1 MKYIFGPVPSRRL
14 GSSLG
19 IEVVPHKICNF
30 DCLYCEVGKTNKLT
44 IKRDRYINIE
54 EMLNEFK
61 IKYTH
66 FQSHIDVITITGA
79 GEPTLN
85 SDLQKIIQEIK
96 KISKHPVALLTNS
109 TMIDNKDV
117 QDALMEIDILVPS
130 VDAISID
137 IVEKL
142 NKPHKKLDWEKAL
155 DALKHFSHKYQ
166 GDMFIEILL
175 VKGLN
180 DTYQELSKIAE
191 YINELKYTK
200 VQLNTVYGPP
210 AYTETKG
217 LADKELLEIMFFFA
231 KKGLKVEPVGNFI
244 KEINSP
250 TSSDLVSTITSLL
263 RMRPCTLQDLKLIF
277 SSQKNELEAILNSI
291 EKIEK
296 SSYNGELYYM
306 VKDR

>member
-61 IKYTH
+61 IKYTQ

-142 NKPHKKLDWEKAL
+142 NKPHKKLDWEKVL
-155 DALKHFSHKYQ
+155 DALQHFSHKYQ

-191 YINELKYTK
+191 YINKLKYTK
-200 VQLNTVYGPP
+200 VQLNTVYRPP